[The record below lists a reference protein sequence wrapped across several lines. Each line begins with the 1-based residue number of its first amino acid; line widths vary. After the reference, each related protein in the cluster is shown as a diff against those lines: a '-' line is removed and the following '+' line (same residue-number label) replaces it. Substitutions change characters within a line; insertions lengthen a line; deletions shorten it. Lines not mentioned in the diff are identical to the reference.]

1 MRSHILTDGVGLRSA
16 ENVTEVRQ
24 TDAGERRPHGEIER
38 VAINGEAH
46 VRWR

>member
-1 MRSHILTDGVGLRSA
+1 MRSHILTDGMDLRRA

-24 TDAGERRPHGEIER
+24 TDAGEGGLRGEIER
-38 VAINGEAH
+38 VTINGEAH